1 MAVAWSEPYRV
12 YAGYDASGFTAL
24 EREPVDW
31 NADTGFQ
38 IAEPAHAVGWLTLV
52 YAERIE
58 YAQVV
63 RGVETGDVYLIVTD
77 SLREYVADYG
87 GSEAWHS
94 TGAYRVRG
102 DAWDAAVSA
111 LKQAN
116 GVTL

>member
-1 MAVAWSEPYRV
+1 VAVVWSEPYRV

-31 NADTGFQ
+31 NASTGFQ
-38 IAEPAHAVGWLTLV
+38 ITEPAQHVGWLTLV
-52 YAERIE
+52 YAARIE
-58 YAQVV
+58 YAQAV
-63 RGVETGDVYLIVTD
+63 RGQMSGDVYCITAE

-102 DAWDAAVSA
+102 DAWDAAVRA